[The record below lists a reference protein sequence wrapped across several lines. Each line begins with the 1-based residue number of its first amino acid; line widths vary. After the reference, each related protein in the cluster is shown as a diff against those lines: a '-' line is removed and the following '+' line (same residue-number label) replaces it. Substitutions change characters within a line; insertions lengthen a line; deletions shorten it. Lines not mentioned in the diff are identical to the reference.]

1 MLTEI
6 RKSGRFKE
14 REEQKNEIIMNA
26 LSRLD
31 GLEKMIKKLEN
42 NVYAQTNVK
51 QLVIVEDPIIEDP
64 IIEDPIIEDIVIEDH
79 HGMTREAANE

>member
-42 NVYAQTNVK
+42 NVK

-64 IIEDPIIEDIVIEDH
+64 IIEDPIIEDVVIEDH